1 MNFPTKFFLAAS
13 MKQILLSILLLISS
27 LLYAQVENIIPTK
40 PQPPR
45 LYNDLTAGKNFLTP
59 SQASVLE
66 QQLVKFDD
74 STSNQISVVIVENL
88 EGYTANEYATALGRK
103 WGVGS
108 KEFNNGVVVLISTG
122 GGDGNRDAYIATGYG
137 LEGAIPDVIADA
149 IVEDELIPE
158 FKKGNYYRGLERATA
173 AIMKAAVGEYKQART
188 KKSKVDVDVIVL
200 IILIVLVF
208 LFSRGGHGGT
218 MVSCRG
224 HRGWT
229 GGTWYGGGWGSGG
242 GFGGGFGGGSS
253 GGGFGGFGGGGF
265 GGGGAGG
272 KW

>member
-1 MNFPTKFFLAAS
+1 MNSPTKFCLENN
-13 MKQILLSILLLISS
+13 MKRLLLPILLLIGS
-27 LLYAQVENIIPTK
+27 LLSAQVENIIPAK

-74 STSNQISVVIVENL
+74 STSNQIAVVIVETL

-103 WGVGS
+103 WGVGN

-158 FKKGNYYRGLERATA
+158 FKKGNYYRGLERATTS
-173 AIMKAAVGEYKQART
+173 IMKAAVGEYKQART
-188 KKSKVDVDVIVL
+188 KNSKVDVDVLVL
-200 IILIVLVF
+200 IILIILVF
-208 LFSRGGHGGT
+208 LFSRGGQGGT
-218 MVSCRG
+218 MVSRRG

-229 GGTWYGGGWGSGG
+229 GGTWYGGGWGS
-242 GFGGGFGGGSS
+242 GGGFGGGSS

>member
-1 MNFPTKFFLAAS
+1 MNFPTKFYSVDS
-13 MKQILLSILLLISS
+13 MKKILLPILLSLQLLV
-27 LLYAQVENIIPTK
+27 YGQVENIIPAK

-45 LYNDLTAGKNFLTP
+45 LYNDLTSGKNFLTP
-59 SQASVLE
+59 SQSQALE
-66 QQLVKFDD
+66 QRLVAFDD
-74 STSNQISVVIVENL
+74 STTNQITVVIVEDL
-88 EGYTANEYATALGRK
+88 QGYTANEYATALGRK

-158 FKKGNYYRGLERATA
+158 FKNGNYFRGLERATNA
-173 AIMKAAVGEYKQART
+173 LMQAAVGEYKQART
-188 KKSKVDVDVIVL
+188 HKSKVDIDVIIP
-200 IILIVLVF
+200 IILLLLIF
-208 LFSRGGHGGT
+208 LFSKRGGGGT
-218 MVSCRG
+218 MVSRRG

-242 GFGGGFGGGSS
+242 GLGGGSS